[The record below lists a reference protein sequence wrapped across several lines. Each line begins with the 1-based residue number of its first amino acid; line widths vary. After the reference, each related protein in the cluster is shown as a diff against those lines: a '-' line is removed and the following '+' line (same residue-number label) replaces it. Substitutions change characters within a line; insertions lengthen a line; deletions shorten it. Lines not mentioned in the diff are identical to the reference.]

1 MADSKY
7 ERLPQAGDFEKKSGV
22 EVVYFS
28 PKPLPMGG
36 SAFSDKKLQGDAN
49 NTYIDFSISKDSFE
63 FGVRCYIGSVIFIML
78 FFSMANGIMASASI
92 SLANRFFWSDFLR
105 YSLNPYMWGVVAFM
119 IALYCFA
126 IFRVIRL
133 MGTHPPTRFN
143 RERREVAFVLKKGD
157 APRFVPWENV
167 IACASASQNITQYGA
182 TNSFALMLGLRDAE
196 SGDVLW
202 VTAPHGSL
210 SLAVAEWEAIRV
222 YMEEGLSALPVL
234 TESDEMFEEGTVPF
248 FYFCRKTYRENHSW
262 LAYFFGFVLL
272 QFFSG
277 WTLPCYISNWISNRP
292 KAAYPK
298 SVIEWSKPLP
308 PEQHAKPSAELLEQS
323 AQARKAYAEG
333 KTFLQHFGID
343 EVDEDF
349 V

>member
-1 MADSKY
+1 MADRKY
-7 ERLPQAGDFEKKSGV
+7 ERLPQAGDFEKKNGV

-28 PKPLPMGG
+28 PKPLPAGG
-36 SAFSDKKLQGDAN
+36 PAFSDKKLQGDAN
-49 NTYIDFSISKDSFE
+49 NTYMDFSISKDIFE
-63 FGVRCYIGSVIFIML
+63 FGMRCYVGSVVFISSL
-78 FFSMANGIMASASI
+78 FFLF
-92 SLANRFFWSDFLR
+92 SLFIGFAGTYLGRPFWSTWLYHF
-105 YSLNPYMWGVVAFM
+105 LNPYAWGFVAFM
-119 IALYCFA
+119 IGLYCFV
-126 IFRVIRL
+126 IFRAIRL
-133 MGTHPPTRFN
+133 IGTRPPTRFN

-262 LAYFFGFVLL
+262 LGYVFGFLL
-272 QFFSG
+272 PHVFSG

-333 KTFLQHFGID
+333 KTFLQYFGID
-343 EVDEDF
+343 EVNEEF